1 MPTRNE
7 FYGDLALWS
16 TLAVGKNQRNDVKR
30 KIWQRFLDD
39 LCYLCDTECGGRTTV
54 SIAVSESQ
62 RGQCFWISANGKLQ
76 KAVDQL
82 KLILKELD
90 SIQENQNTNLEE
102 VKDKVLVA
110 GIGRSPMKVRNY
122 LRELRRY
129 IELMERRSPLGKG
142 EQTLSLSVTLLTQ

>member
-16 TLAVGKNQRNDVKR
+16 TLAVGKDQRNDVKR
-30 KIWQRFLDD
+30 KLWQRFLDD
-39 LCYLCDTECGGRTTV
+39 LCYLCDTESGGRTTV
-54 SIAVSESQ
+54 SIAVSELK

-102 VKDKVLVA
+102 IKDKVLVA
-110 GIGRSPMKVRNY
+110 GIGRSSMKVRNY

>member
-16 TLAVGKNQRNDVKR
+16 TLAVGKDQRNDVKR
-30 KIWQRFLDD
+30 KLWQRFLDD
-39 LCYLCDTECGGRTTV
+39 LCYLCDTESGGRTTV

-102 VKDKVLVA
+102 IKDKVLVA
-110 GIGRSPMKVRNY
+110 GIGRSSMKVRNY

>member
-110 GIGRSPMKVRNY
+110 GIGRCPMKVRNY

-142 EQTLSLSVTLLTQ
+142 EQTLSLSVALLTQ

>member
-82 KLILKELD
+82 ELILKELD

-110 GIGRSPMKVRNY
+110 GIRRSPMKVRNY

-142 EQTLSLSVTLLTQ
+142 EQTLSLSVALLTQ

>member
-110 GIGRSPMKVRNY
+110 VIGRSPMKVRNY

-142 EQTLSLSVTLLTQ
+142 EQTLSLSVALLTQ

>member
-1 MPTRNE
+1 MPTRSE
-7 FYGDLALWS
+7 LYGDLALWS

-90 SIQENQNTNLEE
+90 GIQENQNTNLEE

-110 GIGRSPMKVRNY
+110 GIGRSSMKVRNY

-142 EQTLSLSVTLLTQ
+142 ERTLSLSLTLLTQ

>member
-110 GIGRSPMKVRNY
+110 GIGRSSMKVRNY

-142 EQTLSLSVTLLTQ
+142 EQTLSLSLTLLTQ

>member
-1 MPTRNE
+1 MPTRSE

-110 GIGRSPMKVRNY
+110 GIGRSSMKVRNY

-142 EQTLSLSVTLLTQ
+142 EQTLSLSLTLLTQ

>member
-39 LCYLCDTECGGRTTV
+39 LCYLCDTECGGKTTV

-62 RGQCFWISANGKLQ
+62 RGQCFWIAANGKLQ
-76 KAVDQL
+76 KAVGQL

-110 GIGRSPMKVRNY
+110 GIGRSSMKVRNY

-142 EQTLSLSVTLLTQ
+142 EQTLSLNVTLLTQ

>member
-16 TLAVGKNQRNDVKR
+16 TLAVGKDQRNDVKR
-30 KIWQRFLDD
+30 KLWQRFLDD
-39 LCYLCDTECGGRTTV
+39 LCYLCDTESGGRTTV
-54 SIAVSESQ
+54 SIAVSELQ

-102 VKDKVLVA
+102 IKDKVLVA
-110 GIGRSPMKVRNY
+110 GIGRSSMKVRNY

-129 IELMERRSPLGKG
+129 IELMERRSPLGTG

>member
-1 MPTRNE
+1 MLTRNE
-7 FYGDLALWS
+7 FYGDFALWS

-39 LCYLCDTECGGRTTV
+39 LCYLCDTQCGGRTTV

-82 KLILKELD
+82 MLILKELD
-90 SIQENQNTNLEE
+90 TIQESQNTNLEE

-110 GIGRSPMKVRNY
+110 GIGRSSMKVRNY

-142 EQTLSLSVTLLTQ
+142 EQTLSLSLTLLTQ

>member
-1 MPTRNE
+1 MPTRSE
-7 FYGDLALWS
+7 FYGDLTLWS

-90 SIQENQNTNLEE
+90 SFQENQNTNLEE

-110 GIGRSPMKVRNY
+110 GIGRSSMKVRNY

-142 EQTLSLSVTLLTQ
+142 EQTLSLSLTLLTQ

>member
-16 TLAVGKNQRNDVKR
+16 TLAVGKDQRNDVKR
-30 KIWQRFLDD
+30 KLWQRFLDD
-39 LCYLCDTECGGRTTV
+39 LCYLCDTESGGRTTV
-54 SIAVSESQ
+54 SIAVSELK

-102 VKDKVLVA
+102 IKDKVLAA
-110 GIGRSPMKVRNY
+110 GIGRSSMKVRNY

>member
-1 MPTRNE
+1 MSTRSE
-7 FYGDLALWS
+7 FYSDLALWS

-76 KAVDQL
+76 KAVGQL

-110 GIGRSPMKVRNY
+110 GIGRSSMKVRNY

-142 EQTLSLSVTLLTQ
+142 EQTLSLSLTLLTQ

>member
-1 MPTRNE
+1 MPTRSE
-7 FYGDLALWS
+7 LYGDLALWS

-30 KIWQRFLDD
+30 KIWQRFLND

-90 SIQENQNTNLEE
+90 SFQENQNTNLEE

-110 GIGRSPMKVRNY
+110 GIGRSSMKVRNY
-122 LRELRRY
+122 MRELRRY

-142 EQTLSLSVTLLTQ
+142 EQTLSLSLTLLTQ

>member
-30 KIWQRFLDD
+30 KLWQRFLDD

-102 VKDKVLVA
+102 VKYKVLVA
-110 GIGRSPMKVRNY
+110 GIGRSSMKVRNY

>member
-39 LCYLCDTECGGRTTV
+39 LCYLCDTECGGKTTV

-76 KAVDQL
+76 KAVGQL

-110 GIGRSPMKVRNY
+110 GIGRSSMKVRNY

-142 EQTLSLSVTLLTQ
+142 EQTLSLNVTLLTQ

>member
-142 EQTLSLSVTLLTQ
+142 EQTLSLSVALLTQ

>member
-82 KLILKELD
+82 ELILKELD

-142 EQTLSLSVTLLTQ
+142 EQTLSLSVALLTQ

>member
-102 VKDKVLVA
+102 VKYKVLVA
-110 GIGRSPMKVRNY
+110 GIGRSSMKVRNY

-142 EQTLSLSVTLLTQ
+142 EQTLSLSVALLTQ

>member
-30 KIWQRFLDD
+30 KLWQRFLDD

-102 VKDKVLVA
+102 VRYKVLVA
-110 GIGRSPMKVRNY
+110 GIGRSSMKVRNY

-142 EQTLSLSVTLLTQ
+142 EQRLSLSVTLLTQ

>member
-1 MPTRNE
+1 MPTRSE

-90 SIQENQNTNLEE
+90 SLQENQNTNLEE

-110 GIGRSPMKVRNY
+110 GIGRSSMKVRNY
-122 LRELRRY
+122 MRELRRY

-142 EQTLSLSVTLLTQ
+142 EQTLSLSLTLLTQ